1 MEVMEPDGD
10 DVTRWRMM
18 EPDGGDGDVELD
30 GVMEPDGGD
39 GAEMMEPDGDDGA
52 RWDGTRWG

>member
-10 DVTRWRMM
+10 DGTRGRMM

>member
-1 MEVMEPDGD
+1 
-10 DVTRWRMM
+10 M

-30 GVMEPDGGD
+30 GVMEPDG
-39 GAEMMEPDGDDGA
+39 DDGA

>member
-1 MEVMEPDGD
+1 ME
-10 DVTRWRMM
+10 
-18 EPDGGDGDVELD
+18 
-30 GVMEPDGGD
+30 VMEPDGGD